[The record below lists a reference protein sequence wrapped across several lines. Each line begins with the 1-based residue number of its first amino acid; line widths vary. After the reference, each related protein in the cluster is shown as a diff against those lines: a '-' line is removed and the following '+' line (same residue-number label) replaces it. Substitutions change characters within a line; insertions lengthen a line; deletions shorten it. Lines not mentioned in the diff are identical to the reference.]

1 MIPDTCAYQTGHR
14 KPSHT
19 PRSPPIANVF
29 TKHSARTRPQAL
41 DKPDFPPNTP
51 PELDVS
57 AACALW
63 KGSDLSIWKQGLGL
77 IMALVVIG
85 FVAVAYF
92 PGARSL
98 MVDWGL
104 LPASAQ
110 DAASAPAAS
119 TKAQG
124 GGRKA
129 LVVLGAVTVAT
140 INDRLSA
147 LGIGVAVRSATLT
160 PSESGILS
168 ELRLAS
174 GSAVKA
180 GDVIAMLDPASAQVA
195 YDAARIARDDAKM
208 TLDRNQRLG
217 TGSVVS
223 ATQLQAFQLAADKAE
238 LALRQAEI
246 DLANRKIVSP
256 IDGTLG
262 ILRVNAGVEVAQSTV
277 IATVEDNSAIKVSY
291 DLPERVVG
299 KVKPGDT
306 VSAIAIARPGNERVA
321 RVSAVDNRV
330 DETTGSFEVEAIIP
344 NEDGLLRAGM
354 SFTITMQFA
363 GDTYAAVPPLA
374 VQWGAE
380 GAYVW
385 RVTESKVQRVP
396 IRIVQRNA
404 ENVLVT
410 GALAAGEAVVIEG
423 LETLKDGAIVQVAG
437 QPATDPA
444 SN

>member
-1 MIPDTCAYQTGHR
+1 
-14 KPSHT
+14 
-19 PRSPPIANVF
+19 
-29 TKHSARTRPQAL
+29 
-41 DKPDFPPNTP
+41 
-51 PELDVS
+51 
-57 AACALW
+57 
-63 KGSDLSIWKQGLGL
+63 
-77 IMALVVIG
+77 MALVVIG

-98 MVDWGL
+98 MIDWGL
-104 LPASAQ
+104 LPASTQ
-110 DAASAPAAS
+110 DAASAPATS

-129 LVVLGAVTVAT
+129 LVVLGAVTEAT

-168 ELRLAS
+168 ELRLDS

-223 ATQLQAFQLAADKAE
+223 ATQLQAFQLAADTAE

-262 ILRVNAGVEVAQSTV
+262 IIRVNAGVEVAQSTV

-291 DLPERVVG
+291 NLPERVVG

-344 NEDGLLRAGM
+344 NEDGLFRAGM
-354 SFTITMQFA
+354 SFTITMQLA

-385 RVTESKVQRVP
+385 RVAESKVQRVP

-404 ENVLVT
+404 ENVLIT